1 MRYLIVLLGVVGLIA
16 CTAPVP
22 TTAPDPKNTWET
34 STVTFQDASVTV
46 QKVSYRSNG
55 LKIYA
60 QVCRP
65 NGNGP
70 YPIVVYNHGG
80 FGGLRDEWNGGFCK
94 SSASHGYILLQS
106 AYRGEDGSEG
116 KIEVCQGEVDD
127 VLRLLE
133 IGRGLPYARSDRAAM
148 LGFSHGGCITTRAV
162 QRGAPV
168 QVMLDFFGPTD
179 WVPEYAF
186 IEEKISQTT
195 DPRAKASYQGLFDI
209 TLKALGGTPAQVP
222 DAYAARSATQFPG
235 ELTSFAGSV
244 MIVHGVIDAIVPVA
258 QSCDLVKRVGGF
270 SAYHLS
276 TVQALLTTAPAGCE
290 TSSLSWSAADP
301 RGDWSGKRYLMV
313 YDGYGHG
320 NGDGG
325 IPKTVLNDALGF
337 LGKKFP
343 PN

>member
-1 MRYLIVLLGVVGLIA
+1 MIGLLG

-22 TTAPDPKNTWET
+22 TVPPDPKNPWET
-34 STVTFQDASVTV
+34 SAVTFQDAKITV

-55 LKIYA
+55 LKVFG

-70 YPIVVYNHGG
+70 YPILVYNHGG
-80 FGGLRDEWNGGFCK
+80 FGGLGNDWNGDICK
-94 SSASHGYILLQS
+94 SYAGQGYVVMAS

-116 KIEVCQGEVDD
+116 RIEVCQGEVDD

-133 IGRGLPYARSDRAAM
+133 IGRALPYARSDRAAM

-168 QVMLDFFGPTD
+168 QVMIDFFGPTD
-179 WVPEYAF
+179 WASEFAF
-186 IEEKISQTT
+186 VQQQISQTT
-195 DPRAKASYQGLFDI
+195 DPGTKAAYQGLLDI
-209 TLKALGGTPAQVP
+209 VRNAVGGSPTQIP
-222 DAYAARSATQFPG
+222 DAYAARSPAWFSSDLAT
-235 ELTSFAGSV
+235 FAGSV
-244 MIVHGVIDAIVPVA
+244 LVIHGVMDALVPVA

-270 SAYHLS
+270 NAYHLS
-276 TVQALLTTAPAGCE
+276 TTQALLVTAPTRCE
-290 TSSLSWSAADP
+290 ASSLLWSTADP
-301 RGDWSGKRYLMV
+301 RGLWDGKRSLMI

-320 NGDGG
+320 NGDGS
-325 IPKTVLNDALGF
+325 IPQTVLTDAIGF
-337 LGKKFP
+337 LAKKFP